1 MAQVNDQ
8 NSLSPIISFHEILFN
23 GHYITNKQNPQKN
36 ERNYRSY
43 LKNKGELAER
53 VLVKKRHRTTLTVLP
68 VLLLQSEAGPKTET
82 VIFYFKS
89 QGKAGIK
96 GKKGKAN

>member
-1 MAQVNDQ
+1 MTKT
-8 NSLSPIISFHEILFN
+8 L
-23 GHYITNKQNPQKN
+23 YPQKFPFMKSCSMGITLPTKSTQK
-36 ERNYRSY
+36 RNYRSY
-43 LKNKGELAER
+43 LKNEGELAER

-89 QGKAGIK
+89 QVKA
-96 GKKGKAN
+96 